1 MAMMSSR
8 FEGSFRTSNQTEI
21 FYQLWPVPA
30 ARGTMVMTHG
40 LAEHSDCYHPFA
52 KTLQAEGWEVYGWDL
67 PGHGRSS
74 GKRGYVGNFREYT
87 DSLKQFTELIGR
99 ERENKSIPLVLFGH
113 SLGGLVTTLTML
125 DWASSPVSAL
135 VLSSPAFGI
144 AVPVPAIKDHA
155 ARLAFRWLPS
165 LTLHNEIKYTD
176 LTRDEKMVRSYEQDV
191 LRHDKIS
198 PAVYLGLIEGAEQ
211 VEKRA
216 TTLNLPILLQL
227 AGVDRI
233 VSTRAAQDV
242 FAKLP
247 DKRNV
252 MQIYPESYHEIYND
266 LDREQAFSD
275 LRKFLS
281 RFQVTT

>member
-21 FYQLWPVPA
+21 FYQLWPVQA
-30 ARGTMVMTHG
+30 ARGTLVVTHG

-74 GKRGYVGNFREYT
+74 GKRGYVGSFREYT
-87 DSLKQFTELIGR
+87 DSLRQFVELIVK
-99 ERENKSIPLVLFGH
+99 ERAQKAAPLVLFGH
-113 SLGGLVTTLTML
+113 SLGGLVTTLTIL
-125 DWASSPVSAL
+125 DWQSPPVTAL

-144 AVPVPAIKDHA
+144 AVPVPMLKDQA
-155 ARLAFRWLPS
+155 ARLAYRWFPS

-176 LTRDEKMVRSYEQDV
+176 LSRDEKMVRAYGQDV

-198 PAVYLGLIEGAEQ
+198 PAVYLGLIEGAEKVQ
-211 VEKRA
+211 KRA
-216 TTLNLPILLQL
+216 ESLQLPVLLQV

-233 VSTRAAQDV
+233 VSTRAEQEV
-242 FAKLP
+242 FAKFP

-281 RFQVTT
+281 RFQVTV